1 MKVLVGRFGAECNEH
16 INHTV
21 PIEEFHVTFGE
32 ECIQEMRIKDIF
44 EEKGIT
50 LIPSISATTNPT
62 GMIQKEAFDFIA
74 NKILDTIRTHRAEID
89 GIYLQLHGAS
99 GIVGLPEISGEHYL
113 LREIRK
119 IVGEFMPIAITLDPH
134 GNITNEL
141 CSYVNLVRC
150 YRESPHFDTWE
161 TRFQVARQLIELLEN
176 RRVVKPIIRKLP
188 IMVGGERSVSA
199 KEPVRSINQLLDEAE
214 QDPRVIS
221 TSFHVG
227 FIRHDDDKLGGAVV
241 VIPNTTKDIAYCEEI
256 ADRIS
261 AYTWEHRHEFKFSGN
276 FDEVDASVAQA
287 IAYEGKTCVITDS
300 GDNCGAGGGGQN
312 TIVLREFLKQDTK
325 GKKVLFAGIHD
336 KKTHTLMKKHQIHDH
351 VSIDLGVHEDE
362 GSLPVHIEGELIQIG
377 EGMNGDDSESVI
389 GPTYTVR
396 IDGTMIDVIIVNR
409 NLQYGYMQQFE
420 KAGHDFHEY
429 DIVIV
434 KMGYLDT
441 YLIPETAYHIMALSD
456 GPTIQRSEK
465 IPFKLIAR
473 PMWPMD
479 EFEDLYYIDR

>member
-21 PIEEFHVTFGE
+21 PIEEFQVLFGDD
-32 ECIQEMRIKDIF
+32 CIREMRIQDIF
-44 EEKGIT
+44 DKAGIT

-74 NKILDTIRTHRAEID
+74 NKMLDTIREHRSEID

-99 GIVGLPEISGEHYL
+99 GVVGLPEISGEHYL
-113 LREIRK
+113 IRK
-119 IVGEFMPIAITLDPH
+119 IREIVGAFLPIAITLDPH
-134 GNITNEL
+134 GNITKEL
-141 CSYVNLVRC
+141 CDQVNLVRC

-161 TRFQVARQLIELLEN
+161 TRFLVARQFIDLLEN

-188 IMVGGERSVSA
+188 IMVGGERSISA
-199 KEPVRSINQLLDEAE
+199 NEPVCSINKLLDEAE
-214 QDPRVIS
+214 RDPRVIS

-241 VIPNTTKDIAYCEEI
+241 VIPNTPNDIAYCEEI
-256 ADRIS
+256 ADRICK
-261 AYTWEHRHEFKFSGN
+261 YTWDHRHEFKFSGN
-276 FDEVDASVAQA
+276 FDEVDASVRQA
-287 IAYEGKTCVITDS
+287 IAYDGKTCVITDS
-300 GDNCGAGGGGQN
+300 GDNCGAGGAGQN
-312 TIVLREFLKQDTK
+312 TIVLREFLQQDTK
-325 GKKVLFAGIHD
+325 GKHILIAGIQDRKLHASMSQYS
-336 KKTHTLMKKHQIHDH
+336 LNDH
-351 VSIDLGVHEDE
+351 VSIDLGANENE
-362 GSLPVHIEGELIQIG
+362 GSKPVHIEGVLVQIG
-377 EGMNGDDSESVI
+377 EGMNGDDETNLV

-396 IDGTMIDVIIVNR
+396 IDGTMIEVIIMNR
-409 NLQYGYMQQFE
+409 NLQYGTMQQFH
-420 KAGHDFHEY
+420 KAGHEFHDY
-429 DIVIV
+429 DIVVV

-465 IPFKLIAR
+465 IPFKMIAR

-479 EFEDLYYIDR
+479 EFDELYYIDR